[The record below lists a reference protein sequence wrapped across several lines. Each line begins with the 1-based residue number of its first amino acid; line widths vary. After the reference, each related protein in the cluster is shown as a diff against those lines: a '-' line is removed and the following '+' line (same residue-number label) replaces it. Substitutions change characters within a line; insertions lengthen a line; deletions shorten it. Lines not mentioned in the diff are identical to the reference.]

1 MTMKKLKLNLKSL
14 NIDKSWTLF
23 LDRDGVINK
32 LIIDDYVKNWNEFEF
47 IDGSID
53 AIKTFSEIFG
63 RIIIV
68 TNQRG
73 IGKGIMSENDLNDI
87 HSKMLKEIEKHK
99 GKIDRIFFCPSV
111 AEENNF
117 CRKPN
122 VGMALKAKKEFPE
135 INFRKSIIAGDSVSD
150 MRFGFKSNMI
160 KVFLSENIE
169 ICRTYPQLVDF
180 VFKDLKEFSSN
191 L

>member
-1 MTMKKLKLNLKSL
+1 MKKLKLSLKNL

-32 LIIDDYVKNWNEFEF
+32 LIPNDYVKSWNEFEF

-63 RIIIV
+63 KIIIV
-68 TNQRG
+68 TNQQG
-73 IGKGIMSENDLNDI
+73 VGKGIMSENTLNDI
-87 HSKMLKEIEKHK
+87 HSKMLNEIEKQN
-99 GKIDRIFFCPSV
+99 GRIDKIYFCTSV

-122 VGMALKAKKEFPE
+122 IGMALKAKKEFPE
-135 INFRKSIIAGDSVSD
+135 INFKKSIIAGDSISD
-150 MRFGFKSNMI
+150 MRFGFKSGML
-160 KVFLSENIE
+160 KVLLSDSIDICRIYPQFVDFCFKNLLNFSEN
-169 ICRTYPQLVDF
+169 
-180 VFKDLKEFSSN
+180 LKK
-191 L
+191 